1 MIKKI
6 SLYKM
11 SYFPGPY
18 EHSKNEVKVNLDL
31 SNYAKKPNLKMSTG
45 VDPSDFPKKS
55 DLASL
60 NSDVGK

>member
-1 MIKKI
+1 MN
-6 SLYKM
+6 
-11 SYFPGPY
+11 YFPGPY